1 MAILNGNEIFFGIL
15 GGASGSSLPI
25 EISTEAEMNALLETA
40 PIGAVYKYVGETT
53 STYASGGLY
62 LVEEKGA

>member
-25 EISTEAEMNALLETA
+25 EVSTEAEMTTLLETA
-40 PIGAVYKYVGETT
+40 PIGAVYKYVGE
-53 STYASGGLY
+53 STDAYENGGIY
-62 LVEEKGA
+62 IVEVVE